1 MTRRRPYTWRV
12 DGVGDLRPNGLLE
25 DGVLVVGSA
34 GVVEIGKLLHQTDEL
49 DVGGHFCSEGG
60 RALYVRLTPRYARY

>member
-1 MTRRRPYTWRV
+1 MRAYTWRI

-34 GVVEIGKLLHQTDEL
+34 GVVEIGELLHQTDQF
-49 DVGGHFCSEGG
+49 DVGGHF
-60 RALYVRLTPRYARY
+60 